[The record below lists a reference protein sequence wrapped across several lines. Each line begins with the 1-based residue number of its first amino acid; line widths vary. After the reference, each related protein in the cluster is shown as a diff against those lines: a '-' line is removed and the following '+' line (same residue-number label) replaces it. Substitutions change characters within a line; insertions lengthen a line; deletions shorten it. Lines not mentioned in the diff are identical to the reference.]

1 VIAVLA
7 AAALAVAPAGVET
20 VGCAQQSGASFP
32 RAFSSPTSVVVGPL
46 AFVGLRDMRNATP
59 ANIDRFDGWKS
70 PALVRPGHTVTVII
84 DRQARSFARLRYSHV
99 APRPFARLAHTVR
112 FVGCD
117 SRRAMSRVD
126 GRPVTFYSGF
136 FQLRRAPACVPV
148 TIRVDGLAA
157 RHRRLSVAG
166 GACGDSMG
174 A

>member
-1 VIAVLA
+1 VLAALA

-20 VGCAQQSGASFP
+20 VGCAQQSKASFP
-32 RAFSSPTSVVVGPL
+32 HAFSSPASVVVGPL
-46 AFVGLRDMRNATP
+46 AFVGLRDMRNTTP
-59 ANIDRFDGWKS
+59 ANIARFHGWKS
-70 PALVRPGHTVTVII
+70 PALVRPGHTVTVSV

-99 APRPFARLAHTVR
+99 AQRPFARLPHTVR

-117 SRRAMSRVD
+117 SRRAMSQVD

-136 FQLRRAPACVPV
+136 FQLRGAPACVPV
-148 TIRVDGLAA
+148 TIRADGGAA

-166 GACGDSMG
+166 GACGGSMG